1 MKIQVGWILRRRTKM
16 YPQLSQEES
25 EELAASVNQ
34 FMGEQEYRI
43 GIRRTLAFYAVV
55 FVALVLLAIWIL

>member
-1 MKIQVGWILRRRTKM
+1 MFHEE
-16 YPQLSQEES
+16 LSQEES

-55 FVALVLLAIWIL
+55 FVVFVLLAIWIL